1 MHVAKTSFN
10 GNPNIG
16 LYAFATDDYC
26 IVGKEINKRSIKL
39 IEKVLKV
46 EVHQMNLCGTS
57 LVGVFAVA
65 NKKCLLVPEIIL
77 DSEKEQLE
85 KLKIPYKIIK
95 TKLTA
100 LGNNILTNDEIAIVN
115 PDFSVEEKKE
125 IEDALQVK
133 VKTGKIA
140 GLEIVGSLAAY
151 TKKGCLLHR
160 DAEEFEVEFIKDN
173 LKVDCE
179 TGTVNMGNPYVKS
192 GIVTNN
198 KGFLIGNQSGG
209 PEIAWVDEVL
219 GFL

>member
-26 IVGKEINKRSIKL
+26 IVGREVQKKSIRL

-46 EVHQMNLCGTS
+46 KVYQMNLCGTS
-57 LVGVFAVA
+57 LIGVFAVA
-65 NKKCLLVPEIIL
+65 NKKCLLVPDIIL
-77 DSEKEQLE
+77 ESEKEQLE
-85 KLKIPYKIIK
+85 KLKIPFKIIK

-100 LGNNILTNDEIAIVN
+100 LGNNIIANDKVAIVN
-115 PDFSVEEKKE
+115 PNFSAEEKSE
-125 IEDALQVK
+125 IGKALGVT
-133 VKTGKIA
+133 VKTGRIA
-140 GLEIVGSLAAY
+140 GLEIVGSLAVH
-151 TKKGCLLHR
+151 TEKGCLLHR
-160 DAEEFEVEFIKDN
+160 DAEEFELNFIKDN

-192 GIVTNN
+192 GIITNN
-198 KGFLIGNQSGG
+198 NGFLIGDQSGG
-209 PEIAWVDEVL
+209 PEIALVDEAL